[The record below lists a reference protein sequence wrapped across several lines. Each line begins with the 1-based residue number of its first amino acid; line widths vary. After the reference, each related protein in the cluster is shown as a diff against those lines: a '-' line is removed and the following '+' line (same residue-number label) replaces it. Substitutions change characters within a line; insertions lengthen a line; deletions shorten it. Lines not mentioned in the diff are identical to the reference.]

1 MGSAFTTLGGDPI
14 PGVDDQ
20 VLIPADI
27 LAYAESIGHKI
38 IHWVDDQAER
48 DSVYGTA
55 AAPVWVACPTA
66 LWLKISGSGGTSV
79 WKTVWSDS
87 GIVTTGIVAGTDFQ
101 YSTGYVRKIN
111 NIVFFSITLIRK
123 TTALTI
129 AAYNAASPGNIASD
143 PVCVTLPAGYWPD
156 RDVECVWRGSTCD
169 GACEVNS
176 SGGVELIS
184 GTPSATIAIDDN
196 VVVSGTFMAP

>member
-20 VLIPADI
+20 VLIPADF
-27 LAYAESIGHKI
+27 LAYAEAIGHKI
-38 IHWVDDQAER
+38 IHWVADQAER
-48 DSVYGTA
+48 DSFYGTA

-87 GIVTTGIVAGTDFQ
+87 GIVTTGLVAGTDFQ

-111 NIVFFSITLIRK
+111 NIVFFSITMIRK
-123 TTALTI
+123 TSVITMS
-129 AAYNAASPGNIASD
+129 AYSSGTPGNISSD
-143 PVCVTLPAGYWPD
+143 PVAVTLPSGYWPD
-156 RDVECVWRGSTCD
+156 RDVECVWRANTCD
-169 GACEVNS
+169 GVCEVNA
-176 SGGVELIS
+176 SGGVELVS
-184 GTPSATIAIDDN
+184 GTPSGTIAIDEP
-196 VVVSGTFMAP
+196 VIISGTFMVP